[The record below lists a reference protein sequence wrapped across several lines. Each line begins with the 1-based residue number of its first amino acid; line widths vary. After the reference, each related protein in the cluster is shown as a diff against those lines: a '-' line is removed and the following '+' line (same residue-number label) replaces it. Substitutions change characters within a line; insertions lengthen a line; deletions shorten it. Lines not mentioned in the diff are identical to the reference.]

1 MLEGKAP
8 AIEDS
13 CVSELLEVLLGKQ
26 NSSDGPSTYCPVVL
40 IMIAS
45 FFFFFLSLLFKAVS
59 W

>member
-40 IMIAS
+40 IMVAS
-45 FFFFFLSLLFKAVS
+45 FFFFFFKS
-59 W
+59 SF